1 MAEALE
7 QVRQCLGTRPLGQ
20 FVCENQ
26 QRDPLTLCRGDPRTR
41 STGGHG
47 YSSYSGL
54 PSLIADYAVNQTWEG
69 DNTVMSLQTAQY
81 LIKSLSQVMRVT
93 VYYFYLFIY
102 SVLFI
107 L

>member
-1 MAEALE
+1 M
-7 QVRQCLGTRPLGQ
+7 
-20 FVCENQ
+20 
-26 QRDPLTLCRGDPRTR
+26 R

-93 VYYFYLFIY
+93 NYSLFLFNNYY
-102 SVLFI
+102 
-107 L
+107 